1 MHSGWFK
8 FHRQIFDNP
17 ICAKDAEY
25 FFVWVWILSEANYE
39 ETRVWFKNKD
49 IVLEKGQL
57 LTSVRKISE
66 KLKINRSKV
75 ERILKALKSEE
86 QIDIQTSTKNT
97 LITVLKWE
105 KYQASETQ
113 NETQVRHERDTSE
126 TRVRNLPIKKEIKN
140 IRNKEYKKDAVYFPD
155 DERLNRAF
163 CDFVDMRKKI
173 KAPMTDNA
181 IKLAISKL
189 EKLSQG
195 NNEYAIE
202 ILNQSIMNSYKGLFP
217 VKGKEEPQINN
228 VFDEWRNA

>member
-1 MHSGWFK
+1 MRSGWFK

-17 ICAKDAEY
+17 ICTKDSEY
-25 FFVWVWILSEANYE
+25 FYVWVWILSEANYE
-39 ETRVWFKNKD
+39 ETRAWFKNKD
-49 IVLEKGQL
+49 IVLQKGQL
-57 LTSVRKISE
+57 LTSTSKISTE
-66 KLKINRSKV
+66 LHIERSKV
-75 ERILKALKSEE
+75 KRILKALKNEH
-86 QIDIQTSTKNT
+86 QIDTQTSNQNT
-97 LITVLKWE
+97 LITVLNWD
-105 KYQASETQ
+105 KYQFVDTQ
-113 NETQVRHERDTSE
+113 NDMQVTRRRHANDTQTD
-126 TRVRNLPIKKEIKN
+126 NLPIIKEIKN
-140 IRNKEYKKDAVYFPD
+140 IRNKEYKKEAIYFPD
-155 DERLNRAF
+155 DERLNQAF